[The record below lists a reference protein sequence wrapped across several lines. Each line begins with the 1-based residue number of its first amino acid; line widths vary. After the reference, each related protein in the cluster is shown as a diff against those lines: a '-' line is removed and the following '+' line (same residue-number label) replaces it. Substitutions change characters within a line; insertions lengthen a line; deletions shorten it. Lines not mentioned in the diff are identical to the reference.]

1 MTGAIRI
8 NHLNKEILISKSF
21 SKAAM
26 NPNSTEYQDLKEVM
40 CAHPD
45 YRVAQRN
52 IKKKEN
58 KKTFAGLTYEYMEE
72 YILTHGTKEIR
83 KANYAEFNQM
93 ILISKCHGKAYRYP
107 VIKRWFLEKYPEIAE
122 FGAPIAKIVEEGVTQ
137 NMPLLLPAASW

>member
-8 NHLNKEILISKSF
+8 NNLNKEILISKSF

-26 NPNSTEYQDLKEVM
+26 NPNSTHYQDLKEVM

-58 KKTFAGLTYEYMEE
+58 KKTFAGLTYEYMRDYLILHTSPEE
-72 YILTHGTKEIR
+72 EEE
-83 KANYAEFNQM
+83 AVAELDEM
-93 ILISKCHGKAYRYP
+93 ILIARCHTPNFSYAT
-107 VIKRWFLEKYPEIAE
+107 IKKWFLRKFPEVAE
-122 FGAPIAKIVEEGVTQ
+122 FGTIEAEYKAQFAI
-137 NMPLLLPAASW
+137 

>member
-58 KKTFAGLTYEYMEE
+58 KKTFAGLTYEYMRDYIILHTTPEE
-72 YILTHGTKEIR
+72 E
-83 KANYAEFNQM
+83 AEAVAELDEM
-93 ILISKCHGKAYRYP
+93 ILIARCHTPNFSYST
-107 VIKRWFLEKYPEIAE
+107 IKKWFLRKFPEVAE
-122 FGAPIAKIVEEGVTQ
+122 FGTIEAEYKAQ
-137 NMPLLLPAASW
+137 FAS

>member
-58 KKTFAGLTYEYMEE
+58 KKTFAGLTYEYMES
-72 YILTHGTKEIR
+72 YIKSHNEALL
-83 KANYAEFNQM
+83 AEFYEF
-93 ILISKCHGKAYRYP
+93 CGKDENG
-107 VIKRWFLEKYPEIAE
+107 KKLEAE
-122 FGAPIAKIVEEGVTQ
+122 ALRG
-137 NMPLLLPAASW
+137 LCR

>member
-40 CAHPD
+40 CDHPD

-58 KKTFAGLTYEYMEE
+58 KKTFAGLTYEYMRDYLILHTSPEE
-72 YILTHGTKEIR
+72 E
-83 KANYAEFNQM
+83 AEAVAELDEM
-93 ILISKCHGKAYRYP
+93 ILIARCHTPNFSYAT
-107 VIKRWFLEKYPEIAE
+107 IKKWFLRKFPEVAE
-122 FGAPIAKIVEEGVTQ
+122 FGTIEAEYKAQFAI
-137 NMPLLLPAASW
+137 

>member
-1 MTGAIRI
+1 MKMTGAIRI

-58 KKTFAGLTYEYMEE
+58 KKTFAGLTYEYMRDYLILHTSPEE
-72 YILTHGTKEIR
+72 E
-83 KANYAEFNQM
+83 AEAVAELDEM
-93 ILISKCHGKAYRYP
+93 ILIARCHTPNFSYAT
-107 VIKRWFLEKYPEIAE
+107 IKKWFLRKFPEVAE
-122 FGAPIAKIVEEGVTQ
+122 FGTIEAEYKAQFAI
-137 NMPLLLPAASW
+137 